1 MTFSNFYY
9 KKLFNFFFTGKSV
22 SPDMIKR
29 RAAKCGDGTHYLSH
43 ENVHKDA
50 VWGFGDDDIHPDD
63 QIELKKME
71 N

>member
-1 MTFSNFYY
+1 
-9 KKLFNFFFTGKSV
+9 
-22 SPDMIKR
+22 MIKR

-63 QIELKKME
+63 QIELKTME